1 MKKTLKQLKEE
12 RQSSIDEMTAL
23 INLAE
28 TEDRNLST
36 DEQASFDK
44 VELNVEELGNR
55 IDRLERSMKLASVNP
70 TTFETQDVKKDDK
83 DLKRF
88 SFAEAARQAYT
99 GNLTGIV
106 KEMDAEARNESP
118 GQAFRGVAI
127 PIAALTRAA
136 ANLPSATAKAAGTDV
151 GSFVDQLE
159 ANSVLIQA
167 GANFLTGLSSD
178 RKFPIIGD
186 IASSFVREA
195 GYTGSSG
202 TSEVAA
208 SGSIDEITLQPK
220 KIISLVQ
227 MSAELMQQNA
237 AVEGALQANMASSVM
252 ATFEKALLQNAA
264 TTTNGPGSIFNAA
277 TTDDTGVIDAAGLA
291 LMEANLLGENINQ
304 ATARKAF
311 IFNAAGF
318 GAARALAGVNY
329 VSGYLDTFN
338 QTLNGHKYFVTTN
351 LNSGGTA
358 GKDAGLFGAFDHL
371 HIGQFGGMDIVYD
384 PFTLS
389 QRGIGRLV
397 VTTLMDGKADKA
409 SLFRKSLQS

>member
-12 RQSSIDEMTAL
+12 RQIAIDEMSAL

-36 DEQASFDK
+36 EEQESFDK

-70 TTFETQDVKKDDK
+70 TTFETQDVRKDDK

-106 KEMDAEARNESP
+106 KEMDAEARMENP

-136 ANLPSATAKAAGTDV
+136 SDLPAATGKAAGTDV
-151 GSFVDQLE
+151 GSFVDQLQ
-159 ANSVLIQA
+159 ANSVLVQA

-186 IASSFVREA
+186 IESSFVTEA
-195 GYTGSSG
+195 GYTTG
-202 TSEVAA
+202 TTEIEE

-220 KIISLVQ
+220 KIISMVQ

-237 AVEGALQANMASSVM
+237 AVEGALQANMATSVM

-264 TTTNGPGSIFNAA
+264 TTTNGPDSIFNDAA
-277 TTDDTGVIDAAGLA
+277 LDDSGVVDAAGLA
-291 LMEANLLGENINQ
+291 TMEANLLGQNINQ

-311 IFNAAGF
+311 IFNADGF
-318 GAARALAGVNY
+318 AAARALAGVNY
-329 VSGYLDTFN
+329 VTGYLDPFN
-338 QTLNGHKYFVTTN
+338 QTLNGHRYFVTTN
-351 LNSGGTA
+351 LNAGGTA
-358 GKDAGLFGAFDHL
+358 GKDAALFGAFDHL
-371 HIGQFGGMDIVYD
+371 HIGQFGGMDVVYD
-384 PFTLS
+384 PYTLS

>member
-12 RQSSIDEMTAL
+12 RQISIDEMTAL

-36 DEQASFDK
+36 EEQASFDK

-55 IDRLERSMKLASVNP
+55 IDRLERSMKLANVNP

-106 KEMDAEARNESP
+106 KEMDAEARIESP

-127 PIAALTRAA
+127 PIKALTRAA
-136 ANLPSATAKAAGTDV
+136 SDLPSATGKAAGTDV
-151 GSFVDQLE
+151 GSFVDQLQ

-186 IASSFVREA
+186 IESSFVTEA
-195 GYTGSSG
+195 GYTTG
-202 TSEVAA
+202 TTQISE

-220 KIISLVQ
+220 KIISMVQ

-252 ATFEKALLQNAA
+252 ATFEKALLKNGA
-264 TTTNGPGSIFNAA
+264 TTANGPGSIFNAA
-277 TTDDTGVIDAAGLA
+277 TLDDSGVIDAAGLA
-291 LMEANLLGENINQ
+291 NMEANLLGQNINQ

-311 IFNAAGF
+311 IFNADGF
-318 GAARALAGVNY
+318 AAARALAGVNY
-329 VSGYLDTFN
+329 VTGYLDPFN
-338 QTLNGHKYFVTTN
+338 QTLNGHRYFVTTN
-351 LNSGGTA
+351 LNAGGTA
-358 GKDAGLFGAFDHL
+358 GKDAALFGAFDHL
-371 HIGQFGGMDIVYD
+371 HIGQFGGMDVVYD
-384 PFTLS
+384 PYTLS

-409 SLFRKSLQS
+409 SLFRKSLQA